1 MKSSVDPADRY
12 DFPASIR
19 VIPYDGKVLVVHPE
33 SANWLVLEA
42 SEYPIF
48 QYLEQ
53 GHTIAEALAAFDEEP
68 VIRVLTEIEAK
79 GFCHAPKEEEVCLS
93 PHELFISLT
102 NECNLRCSHCYMY
115 SGDIR
120 TEELPLL
127 EWKRILTDFSHHGF
141 DTVTFSG
148 GEPLLSPAFVELCEF
163 CHALGYAI
171 SVLSNGLLWTRN
183 LVERLDGVI
192 AEVQLSID
200 GYDEDSYRRV
210 RNSDGFERVLKTIAL
225 LEASTIITSVAITP
239 GYQELETEKEHYVAF
254 VKDLQAQYPN
264 LNVSFSFELIPG
276 RNITVTPK
284 LNESYRRSVN
294 AIVTALEPDYLFE
307 NFYRNL
313 AERQQVRNC
322 GYGGITLASNGDLYW
337 CNRIFEEEAQGNA
350 LSMGVAHIIA
360 LSKEVTV
367 HTDVDAVK
375 PCRDCAIRYIC
386 GGGCRL
392 HHTPIAVPE
401 DGMAFEAP
409 CTEETREHFYRR
421 MIGANE
427 YFYRS

>member
-1 MKSSVDPADRY
+1 MNISLEPTDSY
-12 DFPASIR
+12 TFPVSICS
-19 VIPYDGKVLVVHPE
+19 ILYGGKVLIIHPE
-33 SANWLVLEA
+33 SANWLVLEC

-53 GHTIAEALAAFDEEP
+53 GHTIAEALASFDEEP

-79 GFCHAPKEEEVCLS
+79 GFCRALQSEALSVS

-115 SGDIR
+115 SGDVTIK
-120 TEELPLL
+120 ELPLS
-127 EWKRILTDFSHHGF
+127 EWKRILADFSYHGF

-148 GEPLLSPAFVELCEF
+148 GEPLLYPGFAELCEY
-163 CHALGYAI
+163 CHVLGYAI
-171 SVLSNGLLWTRN
+171 SVLSNGLLWTQA

-200 GYDEDSYRRV
+200 GYDEDSYAQV

-225 LEASTIITSVAITP
+225 LEPRKIITSVAITP
-239 GYQELETEKEHYVAF
+239 GYHHLEAEKGQYITF
-254 VKDLQAQYPN
+254 VQQLQAQYPA

-276 RNITVTPK
+276 RDITVTQE
-284 LNESYRRSVN
+284 LNDAYRRSVN
-294 AIVTALEPDYLFE
+294 AIVTALEPEYLFE

-337 CNRIFEEEAQGNA
+337 CNRIFEEKAQGNA
-350 LSMGVAHIIA
+350 LSMEAAQIIA
-360 LSKEVTV
+360 LSKEVTAQ
-367 HTDVDAVK
+367 TDVDEVK

-392 HHTPIAVPE
+392 YHTPIASPE

-409 CTEETREHFYRR
+409 CTAQAREHFYRR

>member
-1 MKSSVDPADRY
+1 MNISLEPTDSY
-12 DFPASIR
+12 TFPVSIR
-19 VIPYDGKVLVVHPE
+19 SIPYGGKVLVIHPE
-33 SANWLVLEA
+33 SANWLVLEC

-53 GHTIAEALAAFDEEP
+53 GYTIAEALASFDEEP

-79 GFCHAPKEEEVCLS
+79 GFCRALQNEALSVS

-115 SGDIR
+115 SGDVTIK
-120 TEELPLL
+120 ELPLS
-127 EWKRILTDFSHHGF
+127 EWKRILSDFSHHGF

-148 GEPLLSPAFVELCEF
+148 GEPLLYPGFAELCEF
-163 CHALGYAI
+163 CHALGFTI
-171 SVLSNGLLWTRN
+171 SVLSNGLLWTQS
-183 LVERLDGVI
+183 LIERLDGII

-200 GYDEDSYRRV
+200 GYDEDSYAQV

-225 LEASTIITSVAITP
+225 LDSSSIITSVAITP
-239 GYQELETEKEHYVAF
+239 GYHHLEEEKGQYTTF
-254 VKDLQAQYPN
+254 VQQLQAQYPA
-264 LNVSFSFELIPG
+264 LNISFSFELIPG
-276 RNITVTPK
+276 RDITVTPE
-284 LNESYRRSVN
+284 LNDAYRRSVN

-337 CNRIFEEEAQGNA
+337 CNRIFEEKAQGNA
-350 LSMGVAHIIA
+350 LSMGVAQIIA
-360 LSKEVTV
+360 LSKEVTAQ
-367 HTDVDAVK
+367 TDVDHIR
-375 PCRDCAIRYIC
+375 PCSSCAIRYIC

-392 HHTPIAVPE
+392 HHTPIASPE
-401 DGMAFEAP
+401 DGISYEAP
-409 CTEETREHFYRR
+409 CTAQAREHFYRR